1 MNAPTLWTPG
11 DATRLCRRPLG
22 DHLARGTAP
31 APLQAPAP
39 RPALTSGSSF
49 LIYTLLYTHP
59 NREPG
64 GQMGATFCIWAFKHC
79 LRSLTSI
86 KGAEITAILLAKSR

>member
-11 DATRLCRRPLG
+11 DATRLCWRPLG
-22 DHLARGTAP
+22 DHLARWAAP

-39 RPALTSGSSF
+39 RPALTSGFSF

-59 NREPG
+59 NRGPWDKWG
-64 GQMGATFCIWAFKHC
+64 P
-79 LRSLTSI
+79 RSVFGLSSI
-86 KGAEITAILLAKSR
+86 V